1 MNFLLFIY
9 LYNKKID
16 LNKLE
21 LNKFNLNK
29 F

>member
-9 LYNKKID
+9 LYSKKID